1 VAFALTQRR
10 HSTAIRFRLSA
21 WPAFLSAHSRSRAS
35 TKTGVR
41 FNKAFSKEN
50 SMKAWQVHQYGSPE
64 EMTLDEVRKPSPGEG
79 EVLIRNHAA
88 GLNFF
93 DILQAQGKYQA
104 KPSFPFTIGAEV
116 AGTVEAAGP
125 GVDHFSPGDRVLCLT
140 LGGGGYAEYTAG
152 KAKKTFP
159 IPEGMGFE
167 EAAAFPV
174 VYQTSFFA
182 VENRARLRQ
191 NEWLL
196 VHAGASGVGMAA
208 IQIGKAFG
216 ARIIATA
223 GSEEKLNFCRELGAD
238 HAINYRDETW
248 VDQVKQITGKG
259 ADVIYD
265 PVGGDVFDLSTRCI
279 APDGRLLV
287 VGFASGRIP
296 SVAANRVLL
305 KNIFVVGVF
314 WGRHADENRGYLSE
328 THEALTKLYTE
339 GKINPV
345 VTAKS
350 PLGEAPAALRAL
362 ADRKVAGK
370 AVLTMP

>member
-1 VAFALTQRR
+1 
-10 HSTAIRFRLSA
+10 
-21 WPAFLSAHSRSRAS
+21 
-35 TKTGVR
+35 
-41 FNKAFSKEN
+41 
-50 SMKAWQVHQYGSPE
+50 MKAWQVHQYGSPE
-64 EMTLDEVRKPSPGEG
+64 EMTLDEVDKPTPGEG
-79 EVLIRNHAA
+79 EVLIRNRAA

-93 DILQAQGKYQA
+93 DILQARGKYQA
-104 KPSFPFTIGAEV
+104 KPSFPFTVGAEV
-116 AGTVEAAGP
+116 AGTIEAVGP
-125 GVDHFSPGDRVLCLT
+125 GVDHLSVGDRVLCLT
-140 LGGGGYAEYTAG
+140 LGGGGYAEYTIG
-152 KAKKTFP
+152 KARKTFT
-159 IPEGMGFE
+159 IPAGMGYE

-182 VENRARLRQ
+182 VENRARLQ
-191 NEWLL
+191 PEEWLL

-208 IQIGKAFG
+208 IQIGKALG
-216 ARIIATA
+216 SRIIATA

-238 HAINYRDETW
+238 HVINYRDETW
-248 VDQVKQITGKG
+248 VDQVKQVTGKG

-265 PVGGDVFDLSTRCI
+265 PVGGDVFDLSTKCI

-305 KNIFVVGVF
+305 KNISIVGVF
-314 WGRHADENRGYLSE
+314 WGRHADENRGYLNE
-328 THEALTKLYTE
+328 THDALTKLYQD

-350 PLGEAPAALRAL
+350 PLDEAPAALRSL
-362 ADRKVAGK
+362 ADRMVAGK

>member
-1 VAFALTQRR
+1 
-10 HSTAIRFRLSA
+10 
-21 WPAFLSAHSRSRAS
+21 
-35 TKTGVR
+35 
-41 FNKAFSKEN
+41 
-50 SMKAWQVHQYGSPE
+50 MKAWQAHHYGEPE
-64 EMTLDEVRKPSPGEG
+64 EMTLDEIDKPSPGEG
-79 EVLIRNHAA
+79 QVLIRNHAA

-93 DILQAQGKYQA
+93 DILQAQGKYQS
-104 KPSFPFTIGAEV
+104 KPSFPFTIGGEV
-116 AGTVEAAGP
+116 AGTIEAAGS
-125 GVDHFSPGDRVLCLT
+125 GVSEWSPDDRVLCLT
-140 LGGGGYAEYTAG
+140 QGGGGYAEYSVG
-152 KAKKTFP
+152 KAARTFA
-159 IPEGMGFE
+159 IPEGMGFA

-174 VYQTSFFA
+174 VYQTSYFA
-182 VENRARLRQ
+182 LEYRARLRRD
-191 NEWLL
+191 EWLL

-208 IQIGKAFG
+208 VQIGKAFG

-223 GSEEKLNFCRELGAD
+223 GSEEKLKFCREQGAT

-265 PVGGDVFDLSTRCI
+265 PVGGDVFDLSTKCI

-287 VGFASGRIP
+287 VGFTSGRIP

-305 KNIFVVGVF
+305 KNISIVGVF
-314 WGRHADENRGYLSE
+314 WGRHSDENPGYLDE
-328 THEALTKLYTE
+328 THEALSQLYRE

-345 VTAKS
+345 VTAKT
-350 PLGEAPAALRAL
+350 PLAEATAALRAL

>member
-1 VAFALTQRR
+1 
-10 HSTAIRFRLSA
+10 
-21 WPAFLSAHSRSRAS
+21 
-35 TKTGVR
+35 
-41 FNKAFSKEN
+41 
-50 SMKAWQVHQYGSPE
+50 MKAWQAHHYGEPE
-64 EMTLDEVRKPSPGEG
+64 EMTLDEIDKPSPGEG
-79 EVLIRNHAA
+79 QVLIRNHAA

-93 DILQAQGKYQA
+93 DILQAQGKYQS
-104 KPSFPFTIGAEV
+104 KPSFPFTIGGEV
-116 AGTVEAAGP
+116 AGTIEAAGS
-125 GVDHFSPGDRVLCLT
+125 GVSEWSPGDRVLCLT
-140 LGGGGYAEYTAG
+140 QGGGGYAEYSVG
-152 KAKKTFP
+152 KAARTFA
-159 IPEGMGFE
+159 IPVGMDFE
-167 EAAAFPV
+167 KAAAFPV
-174 VYQTSFFA
+174 VYQTSYFA
-182 VENRARLRQ
+182 LEYRARLRRD
-191 NEWLL
+191 EWLL

-208 IQIGKAFG
+208 VQIGKAFG

-223 GSEEKLNFCRELGAD
+223 GSEEKLNFCREQGAE

-265 PVGGDVFDLSTRCI
+265 PVGGDVFDLSTKCI

-287 VGFASGRIP
+287 VGFTSGRIS

-305 KNIFVVGVF
+305 KNISIVGVF
-314 WGRHADENRGYLSE
+314 WGRHTDENRGYLHE
-328 THEALTKLYTE
+328 THEALTRLYTE

-350 PLGEAPAALRAL
+350 PLAEAPAALRAL

>member
-1 VAFALTQRR
+1 
-10 HSTAIRFRLSA
+10 
-21 WPAFLSAHSRSRAS
+21 
-35 TKTGVR
+35 
-41 FNKAFSKEN
+41 
-50 SMKAWQVHQYGSPE
+50 MKAWQAHHYGEPE
-64 EMTLDEVRKPSPGEG
+64 EMTLDEIDKPSPSEG
-79 EVLIRNHAA
+79 QVLIRNHAA

-93 DILQAQGKYQA
+93 DILQAQGKYQS
-104 KPSFPFTIGAEV
+104 KPSFPFTIGGEV
-116 AGTVEAAGP
+116 AGTIEAAGS
-125 GVDHFSPGDRVLCLT
+125 GVSERSLGDRVLCLT
-140 LGGGGYAEYTAG
+140 QGGGGYAEYSVG
-152 KAKKTFP
+152 KAARTFA
-159 IPEGMGFE
+159 IPEGMAFA

-182 VENRARLRQ
+182 LENRARLRRD
-191 NEWLL
+191 EWLL

-208 IQIGKAFG
+208 VQIGKAFG

-223 GSEEKLNFCRELGAD
+223 GSEEKLNFCREQGAE

-265 PVGGDVFDLSTRCI
+265 PVGGDVFDLSTKCI

-287 VGFASGRIP
+287 VGFTSGRIP

-305 KNIFVVGVF
+305 KNISIVGVF
-314 WGRHADENRGYLSE
+314 WGRHSDENPGYLDA
-328 THEALTKLYTE
+328 THEALTKLYRE

-345 VTAKS
+345 VTAKT
-350 PLGEAPAALRAL
+350 PLAEAPAALRAL

>member
-1 VAFALTQRR
+1 
-10 HSTAIRFRLSA
+10 
-21 WPAFLSAHSRSRAS
+21 
-35 TKTGVR
+35 
-41 FNKAFSKEN
+41 
-50 SMKAWQVHQYGSPE
+50 MKAWQVHQYGSPE
-64 EMTLDEVRKPSPGEG
+64 EMTLDEVDKPTPGEG
-79 EVLIRNHAA
+79 EVLIRNRAA

-104 KPSFPFTIGAEV
+104 KPSFPFTVGAEV
-116 AGTVEAAGP
+116 AGTIEAVGP
-125 GVDHFSPGDRVLCLT
+125 GVDHLSVGDRVLCLT
-140 LGGGGYAEYTAG
+140 LGGGGYAEYTIG
-152 KAKKTFP
+152 KARKTFT
-159 IPEGMGFE
+159 IPAGMGYE

-182 VENRARLRQ
+182 VENRARLQ
-191 NEWLL
+191 PEEWLL

-208 IQIGKAFG
+208 IQIGKALG
-216 ARIIATA
+216 SRIIATA

-238 HAINYRDETW
+238 HVINYRDETW
-248 VDQVKQITGKG
+248 VDQVKQVTGKG

-265 PVGGDVFDLSTRCI
+265 PVGGDVFDLSTKCI

-305 KNIFVVGVF
+305 KNISIVGVF
-314 WGRHADENRGYLSE
+314 WGRHADENRGYLNE
-328 THEALTKLYTE
+328 THDALTKLYQD

-350 PLGEAPAALRAL
+350 PLEEAPAALRSL
-362 ADRKVAGK
+362 ADRMVAGK

>member
-1 VAFALTQRR
+1 
-10 HSTAIRFRLSA
+10 
-21 WPAFLSAHSRSRAS
+21 
-35 TKTGVR
+35 
-41 FNKAFSKEN
+41 
-50 SMKAWQVHQYGSPE
+50 MKAWQVHQYGSPE
-64 EMTLDEVRKPSPGEG
+64 EMTLDEVDKPTPGKG
-79 EVLIRNHAA
+79 EVLIRNRAA

-116 AGTVEAAGP
+116 AGTIEAVGP
-125 GVDHFSPGDRVLCLT
+125 GVDHLSVGDRVLCLT
-140 LGGGGYAEYTAG
+140 LGGGGYAEYTIG
-152 KAKKTFP
+152 KARKTFT
-159 IPEGMGFE
+159 IPAGMGYE

-182 VENRARLRQ
+182 VENRARLQ
-191 NEWLL
+191 PEEWLL

-208 IQIGKAFG
+208 IQIGKALG
-216 ARIIATA
+216 SRIIATA
-223 GSEEKLNFCRELGAD
+223 GSEEKLDFCRELGAD
-238 HAINYRDETW
+238 HVINYRDETW

-265 PVGGDVFDLSTRCI
+265 PVGGDVFDLSTKCI

-305 KNIFVVGVF
+305 KNISIVGVF
-314 WGRHADENRGYLSE
+314 WGRHADENRGYLNE
-328 THEALTKLYTE
+328 THDALTKLYRD

-350 PLGEAPAALRAL
+350 PLEEAPAALRSL
-362 ADRKVAGK
+362 ADRMVAGK

>member
-1 VAFALTQRR
+1 
-10 HSTAIRFRLSA
+10 
-21 WPAFLSAHSRSRAS
+21 
-35 TKTGVR
+35 
-41 FNKAFSKEN
+41 
-50 SMKAWQVHQYGSPE
+50 MKAWQVHHYGEPE
-64 EMTLDEVRKPSPGEG
+64 EMTLDEVNTPSPGEG

-93 DILQAQGKYQA
+93 DILQTQGKYQS
-104 KPSFPFTIGAEV
+104 KLSFPFTIGGEV
-116 AGTVEAAGP
+116 AGTIEAAGT
-125 GVDHFSPGDRVLCLT
+125 GVGQWSPGDRVLCLT
-140 LGGGGYAEYTAG
+140 QGGGGYAEYSLG
-152 KAKKTFP
+152 KAERTFP

-174 VYQTSFFA
+174 VYQTSLYA
-182 VENRARLRQ
+182 LINRGRLQ
-191 NEWLL
+191 QDEWLL

-223 GSEEKLNFCRELGAD
+223 GSEEKLNFCLSQGAD

-248 VDQVKQITGKG
+248 AGQVKQITGKG

-265 PVGGDVFDLSTRCI
+265 PVGGDVFDLSTKCI

-287 VGFASGRIP
+287 VGFTSGRIP

-305 KNIFVVGVF
+305 KNISIVGVF
-314 WGRHADENRGYLSE
+314 WGRHADEKRGFLSE
-328 THEALTKLYTE
+328 THEALSKLYRE

-345 VTAKS
+345 VSAKN
-350 PLGEAPAALRAL
+350 PLGEAPAALRTL
-362 ADRKVAGK
+362 ADRKVSGK
-370 AVLTMP
+370 AALTMP

>member
-1 VAFALTQRR
+1 MQ
-10 HSTAIRFRLSA
+10 
-21 WPAFLSAHSRSRAS
+21 
-35 TKTGVR
+35 
-41 FNKAFSKEN
+41 
-50 SMKAWQVHQYGSPE
+50 AWQVQHYGEPE
-64 EMTLDEVRKPSPGEG
+64 EMTLDEVDKPSPGEG

-93 DILQAQGKYQA
+93 DILQAQGKYQS
-104 KPSFPFTIGAEV
+104 KPSFPFTIGGEV
-116 AGTVEAAGP
+116 AGTIEAAGP
-125 GVDHFSPGDRVLCLT
+125 GVSRWSPGERVLCLT
-140 LGGGGYAEYTAG
+140 QGGGGYAEYSLG
-152 KAKKTFP
+152 KAARTFP
-159 IPEGMGFE
+159 IPEGMAFE

-174 VYQTSFFA
+174 VYQTSLFA
-182 VENRARLRQ
+182 LRNRGQLQ
-191 NEWLL
+191 QGEWLL

-223 GSEEKLNFCRELGAD
+223 GSEKKLSFCREQGAD

-248 VDQVKQITGKG
+248 ADQVKQISGKG

-265 PVGGDVFDLSTRCI
+265 PVGGDVFDLSTKCI

-305 KNIFVVGVF
+305 KNISIVGVF
-314 WGRHADENRGYLSE
+314 WGRHAEENRGYLSE
-328 THEALTKLYTE
+328 THEDLAKLYRE

-345 VTAKS
+345 VSAKY
-350 PLGEAPAALRAL
+350 PLAEAPAALRAL

>member
-1 VAFALTQRR
+1 
-10 HSTAIRFRLSA
+10 
-21 WPAFLSAHSRSRAS
+21 
-35 TKTGVR
+35 
-41 FNKAFSKEN
+41 
-50 SMKAWQVHQYGSPE
+50 MKAWQVHQYGPPE
-64 EMTLDEVRKPSPGEG
+64 EMTLDEVDKPSPGEG
-79 EVLIRNHAA
+79 EVLIRNRAA

-93 DILQAQGKYQA
+93 DILQAQGKYQS
-104 KPSFPFTIGAEV
+104 KPSFPFTIGGEV
-116 AGTVEAAGP
+116 AGTIEAAGP
-125 GVDHFSPGDRVLCLT
+125 GVGQWSPGGRVLCLT
-140 LGGGGYAEYTAG
+140 LGGGGYAEYSVA
-152 KAKKTFP
+152 KASRTFP
-159 IPEGMGFE
+159 IPDGMDFE

-182 VENRARLRQ
+182 LENRARLRQ
-191 NEWLL
+191 DEWLL

-223 GSEEKLNFCRELGAD
+223 GSEEKLTFCRELGAD

-248 VDQVKQITGKG
+248 VDQVKQITGRG

-265 PVGGDVFDLSTRCI
+265 PVGGDVFELSTKCI
-279 APDGRLLV
+279 APEGRLLV

-305 KNIFVVGVF
+305 KNISIVGVF
-314 WGRHADENRGYLSE
+314 WGRHAAENHGYLSE
-328 THEALTKLYTE
+328 THKTLTKLYEE
-339 GKINPV
+339 GKINPLV
-345 VTAKS
+345 SAKT
-350 PLGEAPAALRAL
+350 PLAEAPAALRAL

>member
-1 VAFALTQRR
+1 
-10 HSTAIRFRLSA
+10 
-21 WPAFLSAHSRSRAS
+21 
-35 TKTGVR
+35 
-41 FNKAFSKEN
+41 
-50 SMKAWQVHQYGSPE
+50 MKAWQAHHYGEPE
-64 EMTLDEVRKPSPGEG
+64 EMTLDEIKKPSPGEG
-79 EVLIRNHAA
+79 QILIRNHAA

-93 DILQAQGKYQA
+93 DILQAQGKYQS
-104 KPSFPFTIGAEV
+104 KPSFPFTIGGEV
-116 AGTVEAAGP
+116 AGTIEAAGS
-125 GVDHFSPGDRVLCLT
+125 GVSEWSPGDRVLCLT
-140 LGGGGYAEYTAG
+140 QGGGGYAEYSVG
-152 KAKKTFP
+152 KAARTFA
-159 IPEGMGFE
+159 IPVGMDFE
-167 EAAAFPV
+167 KAAAFPV
-174 VYQTSFFA
+174 VYQTSYFA
-182 VENRARLRQ
+182 LEYRARLRRD
-191 NEWLL
+191 EWLL

-208 IQIGKAFG
+208 VQIGKAFG

-223 GSEEKLNFCRELGAD
+223 GSEEKLNFCREQGAE

-265 PVGGDVFDLSTRCI
+265 PVGGDVFDLSTKCI

-287 VGFASGRIP
+287 VGFTSGRIP

-305 KNIFVVGVF
+305 KNTSIVGVF
-314 WGRHADENRGYLSE
+314 WGRHADENRGYLHE
-328 THEALTKLYTE
+328 THEALTRLYTE

-350 PLGEAPAALRAL
+350 PLAEAPAALRAL

>member
-1 VAFALTQRR
+1 
-10 HSTAIRFRLSA
+10 
-21 WPAFLSAHSRSRAS
+21 
-35 TKTGVR
+35 
-41 FNKAFSKEN
+41 
-50 SMKAWQVHQYGSPE
+50 MKAWQVHQYGSPE
-64 EMTLDEVRKPSPGEG
+64 EMTLDEVDKPTPGEG
-79 EVLIRNHAA
+79 EVLIRNRAA

-104 KPSFPFTIGAEV
+104 KPSFPFTVGAEV
-116 AGTVEAAGP
+116 AGTIEAVGP
-125 GVDHFSPGDRVLCLT
+125 GVDHLSVGDRVLCLT
-140 LGGGGYAEYTAG
+140 LGGGGYAEYTIG
-152 KAKKTFP
+152 KARKTFT
-159 IPEGMGFE
+159 IPAGMGYE

-182 VENRARLRQ
+182 VENRARLQ
-191 NEWLL
+191 PEEWLL

-208 IQIGKAFG
+208 IQIGKALG
-216 ARIIATA
+216 SRIIATA

-238 HAINYRDETW
+238 HVINYRDETW
-248 VDQVKQITGKG
+248 VDQVKQVTGKG

-265 PVGGDVFDLSTRCI
+265 PVGGDVFDLSTKCI

-305 KNIFVVGVF
+305 KNISIVGVF
-314 WGRHADENRGYLSE
+314 WGRHADENRGYLNE
-328 THEALTKLYTE
+328 THDALTKLYQD

-350 PLGEAPAALRAL
+350 PLDEAPAALRSL
-362 ADRKVAGK
+362 ADRMVAGK